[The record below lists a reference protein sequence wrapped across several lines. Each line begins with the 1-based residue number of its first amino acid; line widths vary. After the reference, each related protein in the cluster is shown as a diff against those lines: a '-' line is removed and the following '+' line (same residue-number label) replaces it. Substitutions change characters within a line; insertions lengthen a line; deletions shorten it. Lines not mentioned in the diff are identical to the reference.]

1 MPPTS
6 RRVLVAALAL
16 SLAALGL
23 AACATPSPGTSPSIA
38 DTGSPSADAGE
49 IGAAWLDDGRAVG
62 VVTWGSSSCV
72 PFAGEPMYDAA
83 TATVTVEL
91 TDPEGAACTRDYVPR
106 GSLVSLPAGVSPAED
121 LQVVVTGTYAGSTAL
136 AGDAA
141 LTAQPGGM
149 TEYLPS
155 AGWYDHGGFLI
166 LTWGS
171 SSCVPQLESAEATGA
186 DEVTATFV
194 TPPADQV
201 CTADMGPRVT
211 VAGVADVPEDAD
223 VTLLIV
229 GGGFAD
235 VEVPIAGKS

>member
-1 MPPTS
+1 MPSTS
-6 RRVLVAALAL
+6 RRVLAAALAL
-16 SLAALGL
+16 GLAALGL
-23 AACATPSPGTSPSIA
+23 AACATPAPGVSPTTAASVP
-38 DTGSPSADAGE
+38 AGE

-72 PFAGEPMYDAA
+72 PFAGEPMYDA
-83 TATVTVEL
+83 TTSTVTVEL

-106 GSLVSLPAGVSPAED
+106 GSLVSLPAGVDPAED
-121 LQVVVTGTYAGSTAL
+121 LAVVVTGTYAGSTSL
-136 AGDAA
+136 TGDAA
-141 LTAQPGGM
+141 LTGQPGGM

-171 SSCVPQLESAEATGA
+171 SSCVPQLEGAEATGP
-186 DEVTATFV
+186 DQVTATFV

-211 VAGVADVPEDAD
+211 VAEVTDVPEGAD
-223 VTLLIV
+223 VTLLLA
-229 GGGFAD
+229 GGEFAD